1 MSSSEGSSDEELT
14 DHNDDSFKLYNAA
27 HDGNLQE
34 CVDAI
39 QAGASSDYQR
49 HNGYTPLHISA
60 QDLYFSFRMLCAPDA
75 I

>member
-1 MSSSEGSSDEELT
+1 MSSSEASSDEEPTEHDNNSL
-14 DHNDDSFKLYNAA
+14 KLYNAA

-49 HNGYTPLHISA
+49 HNGYTALHISA
-60 QDLYFSFRMLCAPDA
+60 QTLTL
-75 I
+75 